1 MPRSRRKIRL
11 HSRSFGILIFL
22 RKRLTNIK
30 KCANIV
36 IRYQLILYLF
46 TQGESRVSESEYRQ
60 KIAAFLAHAQEN
72 AEIIFSVDP
81 EERQKNKDFLLK
93 FNIKERDRISIIK
106 ELTTEDFCEEIFER
120 IKDRSVFGNLYV
132 FKKDKVLQER
142 QTNDKRLVSIYIKL
156 QLFNMRDG
164 KATFVV
170 SFHEAEKQMK
180 LFFKTR

>member
-1 MPRSRRKIRL
+1 M
-11 HSRSFGILIFL
+11 
-22 RKRLTNIK
+22 
-30 KCANIV
+30 
-36 IRYQLILYLF
+36 
-46 TQGESRVSESEYRQ
+46 SESEYRQ
-60 KIAAFLAHAQEN
+60 KIAAFLAQAQEN

-120 IKDRSVFGNLYV
+120 VKDRTIFGNLYV
-132 FKKDKVLQER
+132 FKKDKELQEK

-156 QLFNMRDG
+156 QMFNMRDG

>member
-1 MPRSRRKIRL
+1 M
-11 HSRSFGILIFL
+11 
-22 RKRLTNIK
+22 
-30 KCANIV
+30 
-36 IRYQLILYLF
+36 
-46 TQGESRVSESEYRQ
+46 
-60 KIAAFLAHAQEN
+60 
-72 AEIIFSVDP
+72 
-81 EERQKNKDFLLK
+81 K

-106 ELTTEDFCEEIFER
+106 ELTVDDFCEEILER

-156 QLFNMRDG
+156 QMFNMRDG

>member
-1 MPRSRRKIRL
+1 M
-11 HSRSFGILIFL
+11 
-22 RKRLTNIK
+22 
-30 KCANIV
+30 
-36 IRYQLILYLF
+36 
-46 TQGESRVSESEYRQ
+46 SESEYRK
-60 KIAAFLAHAQEN
+60 KIAAFLAQAQEN

-106 ELTTEDFCEEIFER
+106 ELTVDDFCEEIFER
-120 IKDRSVFGNLYV
+120 VKDRSVFGNLYV

-170 SFHEAEKQMK
+170 SFHETEKQMK

>member
-1 MPRSRRKIRL
+1 M
-11 HSRSFGILIFL
+11 
-22 RKRLTNIK
+22 
-30 KCANIV
+30 
-36 IRYQLILYLF
+36 
-46 TQGESRVSESEYRQ
+46 SESEYRQ
-60 KIAAFLAHAQEN
+60 KIAAFLAQAQEN

-106 ELTTEDFCEEIFER
+106 ELTVDDLCEEIFER

-170 SFHEAEKQMK
+170 SFHEAEKQLK

>member
-1 MPRSRRKIRL
+1 M
-11 HSRSFGILIFL
+11 
-22 RKRLTNIK
+22 
-30 KCANIV
+30 
-36 IRYQLILYLF
+36 
-46 TQGESRVSESEYRQ
+46 SESEYRQ
-60 KIAAFLAHAQEN
+60 KIAAFLAQAQEN

-106 ELTTEDFCEEIFER
+106 ELTVDDLCEEIFER

-142 QTNDKRLVSIYIKL
+142 QTNNKRLVSIYIKL

-170 SFHEAEKQMK
+170 SFHEAEKQLK

>member
-1 MPRSRRKIRL
+1 M
-11 HSRSFGILIFL
+11 
-22 RKRLTNIK
+22 
-30 KCANIV
+30 
-36 IRYQLILYLF
+36 
-46 TQGESRVSESEYRQ
+46 SESEYRQ

-81 EERQKNKDFLLK
+81 EESCKNRNFLLK

-106 ELTTEDFCEEIFER
+106 ELTVDDFCEEILER
-120 IKDRSVFGNLYV
+120 VKDRTIYGNLYV
-132 FKKDKVLQER
+132 FKKDKELQER
-142 QTNDKRLVSIYIKL
+142 QTNDKRLVHIYIKL
-156 QLFNMRDG
+156 QMFNMRDG

>member
-1 MPRSRRKIRL
+1 M
-11 HSRSFGILIFL
+11 
-22 RKRLTNIK
+22 
-30 KCANIV
+30 
-36 IRYQLILYLF
+36 
-46 TQGESRVSESEYRQ
+46 SESEYRQ
-60 KIAAFLAHAQEN
+60 KIAAFLAQAQEN

-106 ELTTEDFCEEIFER
+106 ELTVDDLCEEIFER
-120 IKDRSVFGNLYV
+120 VKDRSVFGNLYV

-142 QTNDKRLVSIYIKL
+142 QTNDKRLVHIYIKL

-170 SFHEAEKQMK
+170 SFHEAEKQLK

>member
-1 MPRSRRKIRL
+1 M
-11 HSRSFGILIFL
+11 
-22 RKRLTNIK
+22 
-30 KCANIV
+30 
-36 IRYQLILYLF
+36 
-46 TQGESRVSESEYRQ
+46 SESEYRQ
-60 KIAAFLAHAQEN
+60 KIAAFLAQAQEN

-81 EERQKNKDFLLK
+81 EERQKKKDFLLK
-93 FNIKERDRISIIK
+93 FNIKECDRISIIK
-106 ELTTEDFCEEIFER
+106 ELTVDDFCEEILER

-142 QTNDKRLVSIYIKL
+142 QTNDKRLVHIYIKL
-156 QLFNMRDG
+156 QMFNMRDG

>member
-1 MPRSRRKIRL
+1 M
-11 HSRSFGILIFL
+11 
-22 RKRLTNIK
+22 
-30 KCANIV
+30 
-36 IRYQLILYLF
+36 
-46 TQGESRVSESEYRQ
+46 SESEYRK
-60 KIAAFLAHAQEN
+60 KIAAFLAQAQEN

-106 ELTTEDFCEEIFER
+106 ELTVDDFCEEIFER
-120 IKDRSVFGNLYV
+120 VKDRSVFGNLYV

-164 KATFVV
+164 KATLVV